1 MRNLIVEKV
10 DKKVTAIVP
19 TYNEAERI
27 GSVLDILVSY
37 PGFDQIIVVDDG
49 STDNTAKIVKRYPVI
64 YIQHHIN
71 KGKAQAMETGVSKA
85 ETNVIFFCDADITG
99 LTTKIIDE
107 VVLPVMAGKT
117 DMFIAMRN
125 RKIYFLRFILFFVPL
140 LGGERA
146 LTKDLWHK
154 LPIYYKQRF
163 RIETALNFYAKYF
176 GKGFRYKVFTGVSQE
191 IKEKKYGL
199 LKGLAQRISM
209 FYDILSAQARL
220 HLVEF
225 PTVLKKKLR
234 L

>member
-1 MRNLIVEKV
+1 MDDLITN
-10 DKKVTAIVP
+10 KKVTAIVP

-27 GSVLDILVSY
+27 GPVLEVLVSY
-37 PGFDQIIVVDDG
+37 PGFDQVIVVDDG
-49 STDNTAKIVKRYPVI
+49 STDNTAEIVKKYSVT
-64 YIQHHIN
+64 YIKRQIN
-71 KGKAQAMETGVSKA
+71 EGKAQAMETGVFVARTK
-85 ETNVIFFCDADITG
+85 VIFFCDADITG

-107 VVLPVMAGKT
+107 VVTPVIAGET

-125 RKIYFLRFILFFVPL
+125 RKIYLLRFVLFFVPL

-146 LTKDLWHK
+146 LTKDLWYQ
-154 LPIYYKQRF
+154 LPVYYKQRF

-176 GKGFRYKVFTGVSQE
+176 GQGFRYKVFVGVSQK

-199 LKGLAQRISM
+199 LKGFWQRISM
-209 FYDILSAQARL
+209 FYDILSAQLRL
-220 HLVEF
+220 HLIEF